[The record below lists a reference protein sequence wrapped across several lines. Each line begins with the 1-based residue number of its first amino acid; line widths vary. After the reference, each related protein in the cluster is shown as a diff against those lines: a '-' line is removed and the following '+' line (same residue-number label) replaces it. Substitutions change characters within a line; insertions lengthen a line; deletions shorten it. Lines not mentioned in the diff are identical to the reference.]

1 METIDRKE
9 ARFIAAIR
17 SGGRWQ
23 ADVCMAP
30 DQSMGGGGGG
40 RQGVKMTDKSH
51 CTDLDF
57 CWFLFLIDQT
67 GLCTDLCGFFV
78 FCFCSFFLFL
88 HLLS

>member
-30 DQSMGGGGGG
+30 DQSMGGG
-40 RQGVKMTDKSH
+40 QGVKMTDKSH

-78 FCFCSFFLFL
+78 FVLSFFFFISFL
-88 HLLS
+88 N